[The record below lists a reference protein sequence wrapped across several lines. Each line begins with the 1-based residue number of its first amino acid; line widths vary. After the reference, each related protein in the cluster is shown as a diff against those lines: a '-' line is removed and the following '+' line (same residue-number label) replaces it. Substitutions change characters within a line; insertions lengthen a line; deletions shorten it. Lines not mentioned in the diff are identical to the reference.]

1 MADMTRKEVLK
12 MISERIVQA
21 IVLSNHLAD
30 SAEPHA
36 DYVNEKINSW
46 PVMDKANQDIF
57 NEIRVVLIARYGIE
71 IHHGYYG

>member
-1 MADMTRKEVLK
+1 MTRKEVLK

-46 PVMDKANQDIF
+46 PVMDRSNQDIF
-57 NEIRVVLIARYGIE
+57 HQVKIILRSAYGIE